1 MGSALVDRFF
11 NQEGVYTAG
20 FGQDNV
26 RVQQL
31 YAEQRDRIVVSTDR
45 MFAWLM
51 GVQWLGGVAAALLVS
66 PTTWAGTIPSTH
78 IHVWSAFICGGLLS
92 ALPIYLAVW
101 HTGKPVTRYTIAVA
115 QMLWSG
121 LLIHLTGGRIETH
134 FHVFGSLAFL
144 AIYRDW
150 RVLAPATA
158 VITIDHAVRGIFWPQ
173 SVYGVLSATPWR
185 TLEHA
190 AWVLFEDTVLVFSC
204 LRSTK
209 EMWKIAS
216 QRAAL
221 ESTNAEV
228 EAQVKERTRELE
240 RVSEDLQV
248 ASRRAGMAEVAT
260 GVLHNV
266 GNVLNSVN
274 VAATVAA
281 DKVRGLRVE
290 SLSRVA
296 EMFSEHATD
305 LGSFLAESNK
315 GRQLPAY
322 LGMLAENLSSEQAAI
337 IEELKS
343 LNSNIDHIKHIV
355 GMQQSYAMASGLI
368 ERVSVNDLLEDA
380 LRFNSI
386 ALERHRIEVRKD
398 YGEVEPIQ
406 TDKQRVVQVLV
417 NLIRNAKQAMKECL
431 RKDAILTLRTSA
443 NGESVCIEV
452 TDCGVGIPQENLTR
466 IFGHGFTT
474 KKDGH
479 GIGLHNSA
487 IAAKELGGSL
497 SVRSPGVGKG
507 ATFILELPRV
517 LQEVSQ

>member
-1 MGSALVDRFF
+1 MIDRLL
-11 NQEGVYTAG
+11 QQDATQAEA
-20 FGQDNV
+20 FGRDNARV
-26 RVQQL
+26 REL
-31 YAEQRDRIVVSTDR
+31 FSEQRDRIVAGTDR

-51 GVQWLGGVAAALLVS
+51 GVQWVGGVAAALLVS
-66 PTTWAGTIPSTH
+66 PKTWAGSISSTH

-92 ALPIYLAVW
+92 ALPIYLALR
-101 HTGKPVTRYTIAVA
+101 HTGKPITRYTIAVA
-115 QMLWSG
+115 QMLWSA

-150 RVLAPATA
+150 RVLAPATV
-158 VITIDHAVRGIFWPQ
+158 VIAADHAVRGIFWPQ

-185 TLEHA
+185 TVEHA
-190 AWVLFEDTVLVFSC
+190 AWVLFEDIVLVIGC
-204 LRSTK
+204 CRSTN

-221 ESTNAEV
+221 EATKADV

-274 VAATVAA
+274 VAATLAA
-281 DKVRGLRVE
+281 DKVRGLRIE

-296 EMFSEHATD
+296 GLLSEHTSD
-305 LGSFLAESNK
+305 LEGFLAASEK
-315 GRQLPAY
+315 GRQLPNY
-322 LGMLAENLSSEQAAI
+322 IGMLAENFSSEQAAI
-337 IEELKS
+337 IEELQS
-343 LNSNIDHIKHIV
+343 LNTNIDHIKHIV
-355 GMQQSYAMASGLI
+355 SMQQSYAMASGLI
-368 ERVSVNDLLEDA
+368 ETVSVNSLLDDA
-380 LRFNSI
+380 LRFNAI

-398 YGEVEPIQ
+398 YGEVEPIR
-406 TDKQRVVQVLV
+406 TDRQRVLQILV

-431 RKDAILTLRTSA
+431 QKDAILTLRTSMD
-443 NGESVCIEV
+443 GDTVCMEI
-452 TDCGVGIPQENLTR
+452 TDCGVGIPEENLSR
-466 IFGHGFTT
+466 IFAHGFTT

-497 SVRSPGVGKG
+497 SARSSGIGRG

-517 LQEVSQ
+517 PSEVHA